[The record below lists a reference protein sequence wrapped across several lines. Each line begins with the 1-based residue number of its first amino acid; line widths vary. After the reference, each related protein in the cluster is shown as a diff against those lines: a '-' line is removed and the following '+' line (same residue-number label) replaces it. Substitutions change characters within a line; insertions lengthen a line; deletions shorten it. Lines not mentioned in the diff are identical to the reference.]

1 MFKSELIK
9 REEEDPMGPSLL
21 VQPQTERRAQSFC
34 HFVKNEY
41 GIDAVHC
48 FQTTYWK
55 IKYQQDNH
63 TDITYRLVCSYPA
76 ELPAGFLSFT
86 GKLWLVHFYKMCV
99 CKFKTEELAHIYSFN
114 LFK

>member
-1 MFKSELIK
+1 
-9 REEEDPMGPSLL
+9 MGPSLL

-76 ELPAGFLSFT
+76 ELPAGFLLYRQT
-86 GKLWLVHFYKMCV
+86 
-99 CKFKTEELAHIYSFN
+99 LAGSLLQDVRMQIQN
-114 LFK
+114 